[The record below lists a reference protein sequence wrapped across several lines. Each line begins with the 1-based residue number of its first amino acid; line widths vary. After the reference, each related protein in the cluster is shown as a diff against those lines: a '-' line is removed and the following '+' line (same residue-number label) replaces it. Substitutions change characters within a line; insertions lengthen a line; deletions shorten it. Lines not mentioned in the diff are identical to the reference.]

1 MRSIVPLCGV
11 ALPVFLLVAACGET
25 RSPTTPSS
33 VSAVSQPT
41 SLNAPGIALR
51 AEGRRILMLDQCDP
65 DSFNAAI
72 GPGTCVDRNGG
83 ITFDAFIAL
92 LQGQQRVPS
101 WRFSPEAIHVP
112 TELTLPIVNAGGEEH
127 TFTEVEEFGGGIVP
141 VLNTLS
147 GNPVPAAEC
156 LTLSP
161 SDFIAAG
168 GPTVNRIARWDGSAW
183 HPCVSGGESGVDSE
197 WMPRR
202 SGTAT

>member
-1 MRSIVPLCGV
+1 MRPIVPLCGLV
-11 ALPVFLLVAACGET
+11 LPVFVLVAACGET
-25 RSPTTPSS
+25 RTPTTPSAA
-33 VSAVSQPT
+33 SAVSQPT
-41 SLNAPGIALR
+41 SLNTPASALR

-83 ITFDAFIAL
+83 ITFDTFIAL

-147 GNPVPAAEC
+147 GNPVPAPEC

-168 GPTVNRIARWDGSAW
+168 GQTTHTFEP
-183 HPCVSGGESGVDSE
+183 GESDKYQCCIHP
-197 WMPRR
+197 WMR
-202 SGTAT
+202 ATTR

>member
-1 MRSIVPLCGV
+1 MRPIVPLCGV
-11 ALPVFLLVAACGET
+11 VLPVIILVVACGEAPN
-25 RSPTTPSS
+25 PTTPSP
-33 VSAVSQPT
+33 VLAVPQPT
-41 SLNAPGIALR
+41 SVNTPASALR
-51 AEGRRILMLDQCDP
+51 AEGRRILMLDQCEP

-72 GPGTCVDRNGG
+72 GPGACVDRNGG

-168 GPTVNRIARWDGSAW
+168 GQTTHTFAP
-183 HPCVSGGESGVDSE
+183 GESE
-197 WMPRR
+197 KYQCCIHPWMR
-202 SGTAT
+202 ATTK